1 MLNEFQ
7 WPHLRI
13 SFTDLQSMPAVY
25 TYTIISRVTDRKMPA
40 TNFHSIVRRY
50 DFIHIFPTTANLQYG
65 GVALKFDS
73 LDEYI

>member
-7 WPHLRI
+7 WPHLMT
-13 SFTDLQSMPAVY
+13 SFTDSQSLPVVY
-25 TYTIISRVTDRKMPA
+25 TYTINRVTDRKKPA
-40 TNFHSIVRRY
+40 INFHSMVRRY
-50 DFIHIFPTTANLQYG
+50 DFIHIFTTTANLQYG